1 MDGRQQSSL
10 GMTQT
15 EAANLMIELGAYNA
29 LNLDGGGST
38 TMAVRKPGSENIEI
52 INSPSDGSPRRI
64 SNAIGIFSTFPPYPL
79 EGFIIDTVDTNILSL
94 IHIFYTCIW
103 TVKNVNFLSNK
114 FFCTH

>member
-1 MDGRQQSSL
+1 MVGSSKDGKELLLVTVDGRQQSSL

-64 SNAIGIFSTFPPYPL
+64 SNAIGIFQLFH
-79 EGFIIDTVDTNILSL
+79 L
-94 IHIFYTCIW
+94 IHW
-103 TVKNVNFLSNK
+103 KAL
-114 FFCTH
+114 